1 VWGENFIKIIK
12 EKGKIIKEKGKTT
25 KDKEKKRV
33 GCCCK

>member
-33 GCCCK
+33 GCCK